1 MFNKL
6 LIFTNIYQYETSYTF
21 IQLLPVPTHDCRIHA
36 YLFYTTFFVSFVYC
50 IYFYLVSSTLRFLFL
65 KKQWTLEL
73 EYSILL
79 LVLSHITHTTISA
92 WSVTSRW
99 TFDCWL
105 NSSFT
110 FPFFPQDLCLGK
122 PIAKLI
128 YSLSWCWWKDPNYAW
143 EPSSQPQPQLQ
154 LNSSQLPL
162 LILWRHF

>member
-1 MFNKL
+1 MKHHTHSYSYFQFQPTTVGFVL
-6 LIFTNIYQYETSYTF
+6 TFSILHFLSHLCIAYIFILF
-21 IQLLPVPTHDCRIHA
+21 LPPWG
-36 YLFYTTFFVSFVYC
+36 
-50 IYFYLVSSTLRFLFL
+50 LFL
-65 KKQWTLEL
+65 KEQWTLEL

-79 LVLSHITHTTISA
+79 FVLSHITHTTISA